1 MSKTPS
7 KPSAIE
13 ATGNSKADNG
23 AEIAALIPKARK
35 DKDAAQRLL
44 KLMDEGGTT
53 QAFGRIFDIARQTE
67 FSLIRSFAQEDCLA
81 IELAERRLKEMR
93 AELAGPNPTPLET
106 LLVERIA
113 LCWFHVHLCEITLA
127 QRHAD
132 MSLTVAE
139 YQQKRLDKAHKR
151 YLASIKT
158 LAQVRK
164 LQLPTVQVNIGAKQ
178 VNVANVNQAPPDKA

>member
-1 MSKTPS
+1 VSKTPS
-7 KPSAIE
+7 KPTAIE

-35 DKDAAQRLL
+35 DENAARRLL
-44 KLMDEGGTT
+44 KLMDEDGI
-53 QAFGRIFDIARQTE
+53 AREFGRVFDIAKQTE
-67 FSLIRSFAQEDCLA
+67 SSLIRSFANEDILTR
-81 IELAERRLKEMR
+81 EFAERRLQEMR
-93 AELAGPNPTPLET
+93 AELAGPHPTPLET

-164 LQLPTVQVNIGAKQ
+164 LQLPTVQVNIGEKQ
-178 VNVANVNQAPPDKA
+178 VNVANVNQ

>member
-1 MSKTPS
+1 VSKTPS
-7 KPSAIE
+7 KPTAIE

-23 AEIAALIPKARK
+23 VEIRALIPKARK

-44 KLMDEGGTT
+44 KLMDEEGTT
-53 QAFGRIFDIARQTE
+53 HAFGRIFDIARQTE
-67 FSLIRSFAQEDCLA
+67 FSLIRSFTQEDCLA
-81 IELAERRLKEMR
+81 CELAERRLKEMR

-113 LCWFHVHLCEITLA
+113 LCWFHVHLCELTLA

-132 MSLTVAE
+132 MTLTVAE
-139 YQQKRLDKAHKR
+139 YQQKRMDKAHKR

-178 VNVANVNQAPPDKA
+178 VNVANVNQAAPDKT